1 MINLIPPHAKR
12 SITIEYWIRV
22 ITVWCMLL
30 AFAATV
36 GLLVM
41 LPAYVLVSSQVDV
54 YRQSAESA
62 SQEIQNYENMSSVL
76 NRSTEQARIIA
87 EAKNKPVLSEY
98 VALFQSLESSDIRIR
113 EITLAREG
121 ELNIAPIRMIGEADT
136 RQALADFR
144 DRLLA
149 TEVVEVVDL
158 PISNLAKDS
167 NIVLNLTITPSNTP
181 SI

>member
-12 SITIEYWIRV
+12 SIMTEYWLRV
-22 ITVWCMLL
+22 VTVWCMLL
-30 AFAATV
+30 SFAGVV

-41 LPAYVLVSSQVDV
+41 LPPYVLVSSQVDV

-62 SQEIQNYENMSSVL
+62 TQEIQNYKNMSDVL
-76 NRSTEQARIIA
+76 NRSTQRARIIV
-87 EAKNKPVLSEY
+87 ETKNKPVLSEY
-98 VALFQSLESSDIRIR
+98 LALFQSFENEQVRIR
-113 EITLAREG
+113 EIIISREAEFG
-121 ELNIAPIRMIGEADT
+121 IAPIRIVGEADT

-149 TEVVEVVDL
+149 TDIVEIVDL

-167 NIVLNLTITPSNTP
+167 DIVFSLTITPSNEQ
-181 SI
+181 SL